1 MIGSQRE
8 IKRANK
14 KKCQPKNAIK
24 QVIIDVCLIDMGTHS
39 RLVCFTIT
47 ATATYIVGNFL

>member
-24 QVIIDVCLIDMGTHS
+24 QVIIDVCLSYMGTYS
-39 RLVCFTIT
+39 RLVLRLQLHN
-47 ATATYIVGNFL
+47 IVVNFL